1 MSLINIDEF
10 IKNYWNYYIE
20 LENQLLQTKKY
31 VEFNKS
37 NYKTFSIEYLKLLQA
52 TCSEIDVVSKIIAED
67 YDENFKK
74 LDNKN
79 IQVWGLYLHKVFPD
93 IEEIAVTFLNEG
105 TIIPWKNWDYE
116 TFYDKSGR
124 FRYRLKKDKETP
136 VWWTA
141 YNKVKHE
148 RIFPYG
154 EGKTNYSRANLENLI
169 LAMSALFILETLFIE
184 KMTET
189 QELPNVFQS
198 SKLFEIVR

>member
-1 MSLINIDEF
+1 MSIINIDEF

-20 LENQLLQTKKY
+20 LEDQLLQTKKY

-74 LDNKN
+74 SDNKN

-93 IEEIAVTFLNEG
+93 IEEIAVTLLNEG

-116 TFYDKSGR
+116 TFYDKKNR
-124 FRYRLKKDKETP
+124 FRYRLKKGKETP

-148 RIFPYG
+148 RTSLYE

-184 KMTET
+184 KMTEI
-189 QELPNVFQS
+189 QELPNFFQS